1 MALPPLVRPIERGL
15 AKTFAGHIH
24 WRACGQGPAVMI
36 SHINQQS
43 SALMIELLQALA
55 PNFRAIAIDY
65 PSHGHSDHVSAQP
78 SIEDYA
84 RCVIE
89 VMDSLKIERAFALGE
104 AVGAGVSYALGA
116 NYKQRIDKVVA
127 INTPWFEGGGRQDI
141 ADIAKVRPSDSS
153 GFPAPRSLE
162 FVLANDPDHAPIKPT
177 QSWMDRINTA
187 QLEVGRDRWQ
197 AVQAFSGFDRGHAGQ
212 AHLPRVDALWREVHL
227 RQIQAA
233 GAHRLPTRDARNRE
247 RRPLLHDMGACY
259 RHRPPCTDFLLLTR
273 SSRC

>member
-1 MALPPLVRPIERGL
+1 MTEIDRGL

-24 WRACGQGPAVMI
+24 WRACGQGPVVMI

-65 PSHGHSDHVSAQP
+65 PSHGHSDHVATQP
-78 SIEDYA
+78 KIEDYA

-116 NYKQRIDKVVA
+116 YYKSRIEKVIA
-127 INTPWFEGGGRQDI
+127 INTPWFEKGGSDI
-141 ADIAKVRPSDSS
+141 ADIAKVRPSDPS
-153 GFPAPRSLE
+153 GFPLPRTLD
-162 FVLANDPDHAPIKPT
+162 FMLANDPDHAPVKPT

-187 QLEVGRDRWQ
+187 QLEIGRDRWQ
-197 AVQAFSGFDRGHAGQ
+197 AVQAFANYDLEGTLGRIDCPVLMLYGENFIYGRDRDKVHDACPHATLKIIPGGRFCMTWERATDIA
-212 AHLPRVDALWREVHL
+212 AH
-227 RQIQAA
+227 
-233 GAHRLPTRDARNRE
+233 AR
-247 RRPLLHDMGACY
+247 
-259 RHRPPCTDFLLLTR
+259 TFLL
-273 SSRC
+273 

>member
-1 MALPPLVRPIERGL
+1 VTEPIDRGL

-24 WRACGQGPAVMI
+24 WRACGQGPVVMI

-55 PNFRAIAIDY
+55 PNFRAMAIDY

-197 AVQAFSGFDRGHAGQ
+197 AVQAFSGFDLVGTLGKLTCPVLMLYGEKFIYGKYKQQVHTACPHATLEIVSGGRFCMTWERDPDIA
-212 AHLPRVDALWREVHL
+212 AH
-227 RQIQAA
+227 
-233 GAHRLPTRDARNRE
+233 ARS
-247 RRPLLHDMGACY
+247 
-259 RHRPPCTDFLLLTR
+259 FLL
-273 SSRC
+273 

>member
-1 MALPPLVRPIERGL
+1 MTPPIDRGL
-15 AKTFAGHIH
+15 ARTFAGHIH
-24 WRACGQGPAVMI
+24 WRACGRGPAVMI

-55 PNFRAIAIDY
+55 PDFRAIAIDY
-65 PSHGHSDHVSAQP
+65 PSHGHSDHVTSQP

-84 RCVIE
+84 RCIIE
-89 VMDSLKIERAFALGE
+89 VMDSLGIERAFALGE

-116 NYKQRIDKVVA
+116 NHRQRIDKVVA
-127 INTPWFEGGGRQDI
+127 INTPWFEKGGNDI

-162 FVLANDPDHAPIKPT
+162 FVLANDPDHAPMLPT

-197 AVQAFSGFDRGHAGQ
+197 AVQAFAGFDLVATLGRITCPVLMLYGEKFIYGKHRDKVHAAHPQ
-212 AHLPRVDALWREVHL
+212 ATLDIVSGGRFCMTWERATD
-227 RQIQAA
+227 IAA
-233 GAHRLPTRDARNRE
+233 HARSFF
-247 RRPLLHDMGACY
+247 A
-259 RHRPPCTDFLLLTR
+259 
-273 SSRC
+273 

>member
-1 MALPPLVRPIERGL
+1 VTEPIDRGL

-24 WRACGQGPAVMI
+24 WRACGRGPVVMI

-197 AVQAFSGFDRGHAGQ
+197 AVQAFSGFDLVGTLGKLTCPVLMLYGEHFIYG
-212 AHLPRVDALWREVHL
+212 
-227 RQIQAA
+227 
-233 GAHRLPTRDARNRE
+233 
-247 RRPLLHDMGACY
+247 
-259 RHRPPCTDFLLLTR
+259 RHRALLQSKCRRAKVEIVPGARFCMSWERAGDVAAHTRAFLA
-273 SSRC
+273 